1 MQRAPVLIMASRC
14 YPAFSSPFFSVIVSE
29 WSEWTPCSP
38 CFQPRGSQAGVVSD
52 GKLVSTQRRFR
63 ACLDLESG
71 QPVSKEEEEQS
82 QCPGPLVEERL
93 CPDANICRG
102 SVSGPTRQR
111 EAQSE
116 LRGVLYLRP
125 DMQSGPRS
133 LLSSSS
139 CPFNSSIRKTHE
151 WVKNEAVAA

>member
-1 MQRAPVLIMASRC
+1 MASRC
-14 YPAFSSPFFSVIVSE
+14 CPALSHLLSVILSE

-38 CFQPRGSQAGVVSD
+38 CSPPGSQAEVISGST
-52 GKLVSTQRRFR
+52 LVSIQRRFR

-71 QPVSKEEEEQS
+71 QPVSREEEEEEEQS

-102 SVSGPTRQR
+102 SGSGPTRQR
-111 EAQSE
+111 GSVWAE
-116 LRGVLYLRP
+116 GVLYLRP

-133 LLSSSS
+133 LLSGSS
-139 CPFNSSIRKTHE
+139 CPFNSSIRKS
-151 WVKNEAVAA
+151 WDFALNVNLYAGNAGSRS